1 MWFRQRFFAV
11 IATVAMVASACSGGS
26 SAPVDPN
33 APDIRNVTLTSA
45 ASGINPALDGFSF
58 PNFAAAAV
66 NEEFNTDDM
75 VTMFGNGSDICV
87 DGAMPCELTAEA
99 SGWARMVNQ
108 ARSSGHCEG
117 LAVLSQERFNE
128 KAIPKTFSLNNTADV
143 SHAIMRAFSTQFLN
157 EVQSATKSYAKMS
170 MREIVTTLAETLKK
184 GKSQYTL
191 GVYTDTGGH
200 AILPYAIET
209 PSKDKAIVKV
219 YDSNW
224 PGKDRFVAFDL
235 AKDTWEFSFSGQDP
249 NNDPNIWQGGKG
261 DVDLSPIQA
270 RTQGSC
276 PFCGSKSAV
285 GKSTLLIRSSAPDWS
300 IESKDGALKPGS
312 YVQGNSVVRPLRSG
326 RFNAE
331 SGKNAAPT
339 DFLISTDFGTGDVK
353 LRLKSAAQIVGITP
367 TSTFE
372 VASPSNSSS
381 ESAPIILGNS
391 SIQVDNPNITLT
403 LAQENFV
410 ASSTGS
416 ENVLSTS
423 SEGIKVQL
431 VTEDGTKVEVTT
443 SKDAPSFEIR
453 TSEAPG
459 GVAGAKY
466 ELAKQ
471 VGDNQ
476 IETTVVK
483 TDGTKVVK
491 TEVGVLDVK
500 KTTVE
505 LPPELEAPPTKGD
518 LPPPVQRDLSI
529 VELVAPPPDPPSES
543 IVKDLASVNPQ
554 EPLATLNDPQPGRAI
569 SVQYSGFRPG
579 EWVQLIVASTPQV
592 LSTVKADG
600 SGTVRINAALPN
612 DLDEGDHHLVIYRP
626 ALKMGIKQPFRY
638 QRPLVTTT
646 TSTTTTTIPKTTT
659 TTTIPKTTTTTST
672 TTTIPPTT
680 TTSTSTTTTTT
691 STTTTTIPP
700 VVASFNPVRNLQATA
715 NLDGSVQL
723 DWTAPIATGTPV
735 DKYMI
740 SFYDLDQIGGTTS
753 GGWGIYIP
761 GNNTTFTFDS
771 SMFTG
776 SNPVTTGLGPVRFE
790 VYAADANWFYGPR
803 TSVDATVLDPN
814 ATTTTTTTLPPPNS
828 AEWGVANEGDVL
840 SLTAPTGQVFTE
852 ILFASFGT
860 PTGQNGRYETSGCN
874 ASNSVQIASS
884 VFLGRNQATLSA
896 DNGVFGDPCGGTY
909 KWLAVTAAYGP
920 APTTTTTSTTTT
932 TTTLAPQVPPSAPLA
947 LSSTKGTNA
956 VSLTWNVPTTTGSA
970 AISDYVV
977 SYSQSAAGSYTVFN
991 DGVSTDTMA
1000 TVTGLTNG
1008 SSYYFKVAA
1017 VSSAGTGALTSA
1029 TPAVAPAQPCSSSC
1043 VVGDIGPGGGII
1055 FITPA
1060 TSGNSSGEFF
1070 EAAPNNWNGGSDPN
1084 IAWCNNVSTSI
1095 SGSTGTSIGSGKT
1108 NTAAVASACTTGASD
1123 TAIAYSGGGLSDWF
1137 LPSIDELLQMYTQRV
1152 AIGGFK
1158 ESRRGSTTI
1167 LTATYWSSTQNS
1179 ATQARNWSFADNGND
1194 NWSKSLGFNVRPV
1207 RSFSAPSQPLPA
1219 SASSGDA
1226 EAELTWS
1233 APSSS
1238 NGSSIT
1244 DYVVKYSTTS
1254 GGPYTTFDDGVST
1267 SRTTTVTGL
1276 SNGVAY
1282 YFIVSAVNAAG
1293 TGSASAESAAVTPLA
1308 PAPVITSITGSNG
1321 QIDVS
1326 WGAVNHGG
1334 DNYQIWW
1341 GTDPTWES
1349 SFTYTGTTNT
1359 TYNISGLVNG
1369 TTYYVR
1375 VAGWNNSLSPQVGT
1389 TTWSTNASAVP
1400 AAPTPPSTPTS
1411 ISAESVFLGENLVVN
1426 PGAESGTDGWVYTGD
1441 WYVGPGWK
1449 TPHSGT
1455 QSVSTSYTLATR
1467 TQTVSLSSE
1476 TTAYLDTSPDIEVS
1490 TWFHGLCATQLFM
1503 VAELLDSTG
1512 NILATQNIGSSS
1524 SLVSNMVYDLRWEKR
1539 TLRFSGYPA
1548 GVRSVRYTDGG
1559 QDGCGWAGYYGVAM
1573 DDTSVKVRQP
1583 SVSGIAQVNLSWATA
1598 GLNGGSAITDY
1609 IVEYATSS
1617 GGTFRVYNDG
1627 VHAGTS
1633 ASVNGL
1639 PGGNTYYFRVKAV
1652 NSDGPSG
1659 ASSETYGVHIPAM
1672 SATSGVNVVG
1682 YTTTDYLPTRSDA
1695 VYESCGS
1702 GYYSQIIMNW
1712 DNPADYF
1719 GTCGSED
1726 YMLHFQGRLTL
1737 PTGTPSVRFMV
1748 LSDDGADMRIA
1759 GTQFSSWSE
1768 HGCDATVSDR
1778 ISPSAG
1784 SPLPFDLWFYE
1795 RSGGTCL
1802 ELYWQLGDDT
1812 ASWDLVPASAFTRV
1826 ASCAEGGPCAIGDV
1840 GPGGGIVFSVQ
1851 SSPINAYSGV
1861 SSGGIYLEYGQESSG
1876 VFGCRGGLSTGYGL
1890 NIGQGAENTGAFS
1903 SICTAS
1909 NATTVLNLVEGGKSD
1924 WFLPSKLELNE
1935 LCKFA
1940 RNQWSALGTT
1950 AACDSSGTLRAGFT
1964 AGQYWSSSAHS
1975 GKYAYRQNFTDGT
1988 VANPEKWD
1996 SYQYRPIRAFGS

>member
-1 MWFRQRFFAV
+1 MGFRQRFFAV
-11 IATVAMVASACSGGS
+11 MATVAMVASACSGGS

-33 APDIRNVTLTSA
+33 APDIRNVALISV

-58 PNFAAAAV
+58 PNFAAASV
-66 NEEFNTDDM
+66 SEDFNTDDM
-75 VTMFGNGSDICV
+75 VTMFGNGSDVCV

-99 SGWARMVNQ
+99 TGWARMVNQ

-117 LAVLSQERFNE
+117 LAVLSQERFND

-157 EVQSATKSYAKMS
+157 EVQSATKSYSKMS
-170 MREIVTTLAETLKK
+170 MREIVATLVETLKK
-184 GKSQYTL
+184 GTSQYTL
-191 GVYTDTGGH
+191 GVYTDSGGH
-200 AILPYAIET
+200 AILPYAVEL
-209 PSKDKAIVKV
+209 PSKDKAIVKI

-235 AKDTWEFSFSGQDP
+235 AKDTWQFSFSGQDP

-270 RTQGSC
+270 RTQGTC

-285 GKSTLLIRSSAPDWS
+285 GKSTLLIRSSKPDWS
-300 IESKDGALKPGS
+300 IESADGTLKPGS
-312 YVQGNSVVRPLRSG
+312 SIVGDSVVRPLRSG
-326 RFNAE
+326 RFGAE

-339 DFLISTDFGTGDVK
+339 DYLVSTDFGGGDVK
-353 LRLKSAAQIVGITP
+353 LSLKSAAQIVGVTP

-372 VASPSNSSS
+372 VSAPSSNSS
-381 ESAPIILGNS
+381 ESAPIVLGNS
-391 SIQVDNPNITLT
+391 SIKVDNPNITLT
-403 LAQENFV
+403 LAQENFA

-416 ENVLSTS
+416 ENVLSVTS
-423 SEGIKVQL
+423 KGIMVQL

-476 IETTVVK
+476 IETTVLK
-483 TDGTKVVK
+483 IDGTKVVK
-491 TEVGVLDVK
+491 TEVGVLESK

-505 LPPELEAPPTKGD
+505 LPPELAAPPTKGD
-518 LPPPVQRDLSI
+518 LPTAVERDLSI
-529 VELVAPPPDPPSES
+529 VELVAPPPNPPSES
-543 IVKDLASVNPQ
+543 IVNDLASVNPQ

-638 QRPLVTTT
+638 QKPLVTTT

-659 TTTIPKTTTTTST
+659 TTSTTVPRTTTTTST
-672 TTTIPPTT
+672 TTTTTTVPPTT

-761 GNNTTFTFDS
+761 GNTTTFTFDS
-771 SMFTG
+771 TMFTG
-776 SNPVTTGLGPVRFE
+776 NNPVTTGLGPVRFE

-814 ATTTTTTTLPPPNS
+814 ATTTTTS
-828 AEWGVANEGDVL
+828 
-840 SLTAPTGQVFTE
+840 
-852 ILFASFGT
+852 
-860 PTGQNGRYETSGCN
+860 
-874 ASNSVQIASS
+874 
-884 VFLGRNQATLSA
+884 
-896 DNGVFGDPCGGTY
+896 
-909 KWLAVTAAYGP
+909 
-920 APTTTTTSTTTT
+920 TTT
-932 TTTLAPQVPPSAPLA
+932 TTTLAPQVAPSAPLA
-947 LSSTKGTNA
+947 LSTTKGTNA

-977 SYSQSAAGSYTVFN
+977 SYSQSAGGSYTVFN
-991 DGVSTDTMA
+991 DGVSTNTTT

-1029 TPAVAPAQPCSSSC
+1029 TPAIAPAQPCSSAC
-1043 VVGDIGPGGGII
+1043 VAGDIGPGGGII

-1060 TSGNSSGEFF
+1060 TSGNSSGEYF
-1070 EAAPNNWNGGSDPN
+1070 EAAPNNWNGGSDAN
-1084 IAWCNNVSTSI
+1084 IAWCSSASTSI

-1123 TAIAYSGGGLSDWF
+1123 TAIAYNGGGFSDWF
-1137 LPSIDELLQMYTQRV
+1137 LPSIDELLQMYTQRT

-1158 ESRRGSTTI
+1158 ATNRGSTSI
-1167 LTATYWSSTQNS
+1167 STATYWSSTQNS

-1207 RSFSAPSQPLPA
+1207 RSFSAPSQPLSA
-1219 SASSGDA
+1219 SASAGDA
-1226 EAELTWS
+1226 EATLTWS
-1233 APSSS
+1233 APSTS

-1244 DYVVKYSTTS
+1244 DYVIKYATTS
-1254 GGPYTTFDDGVST
+1254 GGPYTTFNDGVST

-1276 SNGVAY
+1276 SNGVPY
-1282 YFIVSAVNAAG
+1282 YFTVSAVNAAG
-1293 TGSASAESAAVTPLA
+1293 TGTASAVTTAVTPLA
-1308 PAPVITSITGSNG
+1308 PAPVISSITGSNG

-1341 GTDPTWES
+1341 GTDPTWATNS
-1349 SFTYTGTTNT
+1349 TMTGTTNT

-1389 TTWSTNASAVP
+1389 TAWSTNASAVP
-1400 AAPTPPSTPTS
+1400 GATPPSAPTS
-1411 ISAESVFLGENLVVN
+1411 VGAESAFLGNNLVVN
-1426 PGAESGTDGWVYTGD
+1426 PGAEAGTSGWSYTGD
-1441 WYVGPGWK
+1441 WYVGPGWN
-1449 TPHSGT
+1449 TARSGT
-1455 QSVSTSYTLATR
+1455 ESSATSYTLATR
-1467 TQTVSLSSE
+1467 TQTVSLASE
-1476 TTAYLDTSPDIEVS
+1476 TTTYLDTSPDIEVS
-1490 TWFHGLCATQLFM
+1490 TWFNGRCGTRFFM
-1503 VAELLDSTG
+1503 RAELLDGSA
-1512 NILATQNIGSSS
+1512 NVLATQNFGSES
-1524 SLVSNMVYDLRWEKR
+1524 SLMANIDLVWNKR
-1539 TLRFSGYPA
+1539 TLRFSGYPS

-1559 QDGCGWAGYYGVAM
+1559 KDGCFWAGYYGAAM

-1583 SVSGIAQVNLSWATA
+1583 SPATSSQVNLSWAA
-1598 GLNGGSAITDY
+1598 APSGGVTVTDY

-1617 GGTFRVYNDG
+1617 GGTFSVYNDG
-1627 VHAGTS
+1627 VSTS
-1633 ASVNGL
+1633 TNVSVNGL
-1639 PGGNTYYFRVKAV
+1639 SGGSTYFFRVKAV
-1652 NSDGPSG
+1652 GSG
-1659 ASSETYGVHIPAM
+1659 GSSSASSETYGV
-1672 SATSGVNVVG
+1672 
-1682 YTTTDYLPTRSDA
+1682 Y
-1695 VYESCGS
+1695 
-1702 GYYSQIIMNW
+1702 
-1712 DNPADYF
+1712 
-1719 GTCGSED
+1719 
-1726 YMLHFQGRLTL
+1726 
-1737 PTGTPSVRFMV
+1737 
-1748 LSDDGADMRIA
+1748 
-1759 GTQFSSWSE
+1759 
-1768 HGCDATVSDR
+1768 
-1778 ISPSAG
+1778 
-1784 SPLPFDLWFYE
+1784 
-1795 RSGGTCL
+1795 
-1802 ELYWQLGDDT
+1802 
-1812 ASWDLVPASAFTRV
+1812 VPA
-1826 ASCAEGGPCAIGDV
+1826 
-1840 GPGGGIVFSVQ
+1840 
-1851 SSPINAYSGV
+1851 
-1861 SSGGIYLEYGQESSG
+1861 
-1876 VFGCRGGLSTGYGL
+1876 
-1890 NIGQGAENTGAFS
+1890 
-1903 SICTAS
+1903 
-1909 NATTVLNLVEGGKSD
+1909 
-1924 WFLPSKLELNE
+1924 
-1935 LCKFA
+1935 
-1940 RNQWSALGTT
+1940 
-1950 AACDSSGTLRAGFT
+1950 
-1964 AGQYWSSSAHS
+1964 
-1975 GKYAYRQNFTDGT
+1975 
-1988 VANPEKWD
+1988 
-1996 SYQYRPIRAFGS
+1996 

>member
-1 MWFRQRFFAV
+1 MGFRERFFAV
-11 IATVAMVASACSGGS
+11 MATVAMVASACSGGS

-33 APDIRNVTLTSA
+33 APDIRNVALISV

-58 PNFAAAAV
+58 PNFAAASV
-66 NEEFNTDDM
+66 SEDFNTDDM
-75 VTMFGNGSDICV
+75 VTMFGNGSDVCV

-99 SGWARMVNQ
+99 TGWARMVNQ

-117 LAVLSQERFNE
+117 LAVLSQERFND

-157 EVQSATKSYAKMS
+157 EVQSATKSYSKMS
-170 MREIVTTLAETLKK
+170 MREIVATLVETLKK
-184 GKSQYTL
+184 GTSQYTL
-191 GVYTDTGGH
+191 GVYTDSGGH
-200 AILPYAIET
+200 AILPYAVEM
-209 PSKDKAIVKV
+209 PSKDKAIVKI

-285 GKSTLLIRSSAPDWS
+285 GKSTLLIRSSKPDWS
-300 IESKDGALKPGS
+300 IESADGTLKPGS
-312 YVQGNSVVRPLRSG
+312 SIVGDSVVRPLRSG
-326 RFNAE
+326 RFGAE

-339 DFLISTDFGTGDVK
+339 DYLVSTDFGGGDVK
-353 LRLKSAAQIVGITP
+353 LSLKSAAQIVGVTP

-372 VASPSNSSS
+372 VSAPSSNSS
-381 ESAPIILGNS
+381 ESAPIVLGNS
-391 SIQVDNPNITLT
+391 SIKVDNPNITLT
-403 LAQENFV
+403 LAQENFA

-416 ENVLSTS
+416 ENVLSVTS
-423 SEGIKVQL
+423 KGIMVQL

-476 IETTVVK
+476 IETTVLK
-483 TDGTKVVK
+483 IDGTKVVK
-491 TEVGVLDVK
+491 TEVGVLESK

-505 LPPELEAPPTKGD
+505 LPPELAAPPTKGD
-518 LPPPVQRDLSI
+518 LPTAVERDLSI

-543 IVKDLASVNPQ
+543 TVMALATVNPQ

-638 QRPLVTTT
+638 QKPLVTTT
-646 TSTTTTTIPKTTT
+646 TSTTTTTIPRTTT
-659 TTTIPKTTTTTST
+659 TTSTTVPRTTTTTST
-672 TTTIPPTT
+672 TTTTTTVPPTT
-680 TTSTSTTTTTT
+680 TTSTSTSTTVPRTTTTT
-691 STTTTTIPP
+691 STTTTTTTVPPTTTTTIPP

-715 NLDGSVQL
+715 NPNGSVQL
-723 DWTAPIATGTPV
+723 DWTAPIATGTTV

-761 GNNTTFTFDS
+761 GNTTTFTFDS
-771 SMFTG
+771 TMFTG

-803 TSVDATVLDPN
+803 TSVDATVFDPN
-814 ATTTTTTTLPPPNS
+814 ATTTTTSTT
-828 AEWGVANEGDVL
+828 
-840 SLTAPTGQVFTE
+840 TTT
-852 ILFASFGT
+852 T
-860 PTGQNGRYETSGCN
+860 TS
-874 ASNSVQIASS
+874 
-884 VFLGRNQATLSA
+884 T
-896 DNGVFGDPCGGTY
+896 
-909 KWLAVTAAYGP
+909 
-920 APTTTTTSTTTT
+920 TTTTTSTTTT
-932 TTTLAPQVPPSAPLA
+932 TTTLPPQVPPSAPLS

-956 VSLTWNVPTTTGSA
+956 VSLTWNVPTTPGSA

-991 DGVSTDTMA
+991 DGVSTNTTA

-1029 TPAVAPAQPCSSSC
+1029 TPAVAPAQPCSGSC

-1070 EAAPNNWNGGSDPN
+1070 EAAPNNWNGGADPN
-1084 IAWCNNVSTSI
+1084 IAWCNNSSTSI

-1123 TAIAYSGGGLSDWF
+1123 TAIAYNGGGLSDWF

-1158 ESRRGSTTI
+1158 AGTRGSTSI
-1167 LTATYWSSTQNS
+1167 STATYWSSTQNS

-1194 NWSKSLGFNVRPV
+1194 NWSKSLGFNARPV
-1207 RSFSAPSQPLPA
+1207 RSFSAPSQPL
-1219 SASSGDA
+1219 SVSTSSGDA
-1226 EAELTWS
+1226 EAALTWS

-1244 DYVVKYSTTS
+1244 DYVIKYSTTS
-1254 GGPYTTFDDGVST
+1254 GGPYTTFNDGVST

-1282 YFIVSAVNAAG
+1282 YFTVSAVNAAG
-1293 TGSASAESAAVTPLA
+1293 TGTASAQTAAVTPLA
-1308 PAPVITSITGSNG
+1308 PSPVITSITGSNG

-1341 GTDPTWES
+1341 GTDSTWAT

-1389 TTWSTNASAVP
+1389 TTWSTNSSAVP
-1400 AAPTPPSTPTS
+1400 AAPTPPSAPTS
-1411 ISAESVFLGENLVVN
+1411 VSAESVFLGENLVVN
-1426 PGAESGTDGWVYTGD
+1426 PGAESGTSGWSYTGD

-1455 QSVSTSYTLATR
+1455 QSVSTAYTLATR

-1490 TWFHGLCATQLFM
+1490 TWFHGLCGTQFFM
-1503 VAELLDSTG
+1503 RAELLDGSA
-1512 NILATQNIGSSS
+1512 NVLATQNFGSES
-1524 SLVSNMVYDLRWEKR
+1524 SLIANIDLVWNKR
-1539 TLRFSGYPA
+1539 TLRFSGYPS

-1559 QDGCGWAGYYGVAM
+1559 MDGCFWAGYYGAAM

-1617 GGTFRVYNDG
+1617 GGTFSVYNDG
-1627 VHAGTS
+1627 AHAGTS
-1633 ASVNGL
+1633 ASISGL

-1659 ASSETYGVHIPAM
+1659 ASSESYGVYIPAM

-1719 GTCGSED
+1719 GTCGSD
-1726 YMLHFQGRLTL
+1726 YYMLHFQGRLTL
-1737 PTGTPSVRFMV
+1737 PAGTQSVRFMV
-1748 LSDDGADMRIA
+1748 LSDDGADMTIA

-1778 ISPSAG
+1778 VSPSAG

-1795 RSGGTCL
+1795 HGGGTCL
-1802 ELYWQLGDDT
+1802 EMYWQLGDDN
-1812 ASWDLVPASAFTRV
+1812 APWVLIPASAYSRT

-1840 GPGGGIVFSVQ
+1840 GPGGGIVFSIQ

-1861 SSGGIYLEYGQESSG
+1861 STGGIYLEYGQESSG
-1876 VFGCRGGLSTGYGL
+1876 AFGCRGGLSTGYGL
-1890 NIGQGAENTGAFS
+1890 NIGQGAENTAGFA
-1903 SICTAS
+1903 SICTGS
-1909 NATTVLNLVEGGKSD
+1909 NATTALNLVEGGQSD

-1940 RNQWSALGTT
+1940 RNQRSALGTT
-1950 AACDSSGTLRAGFT
+1950 AACDSSGTLRGGFT
-1964 AGQYWSSSAHS
+1964 AGRYWSSSSVSNRDGYSQSFA
-1975 GKYAYRQNFTDGT
+1975 DGT
-1988 VANPEKWD
+1988 VASPEKWD

>member
-1 MWFRQRFFAV
+1 MGFRNRFCAL
-11 IATVAMVASACSGGS
+11 IAIVAILVSACSGGS
-26 SAPVDPN
+26 SAPSDPN
-33 APDIRNVTLTSA
+33 APNIRNVALTSA

-58 PNFAAAAV
+58 PNFASSAI
-66 NEEFNTDDM
+66 NEEFNADDM
-75 VTMFGNGSDICV
+75 VTMFGNGSDVCV

-99 SGWARMVNQ
+99 SGWVRMVNQ

-117 LAVLSQERFNE
+117 LAVLSQERFND

-157 EVQSATKSYAKMS
+157 EVQSATKSYSKMS
-170 MREIVTTLAETLKK
+170 MREIVTTLAETLRT

-200 AILPYAIET
+200 AILPYAVET

-224 PGKDRFVAFDL
+224 PGKDRFVSFDL

-270 RTQGSC
+270 RTQGTC
-276 PFCGSKSAV
+276 PFCGAKNAV
-285 GKSTLLIRSSAPDWS
+285 GKSTLLIRSSKPDWS
-300 IESKDGALKPGS
+300 IESADGTLKPGS
-312 YVQGNSVVRPLRSG
+312 SIVGDSVVRPLRSG
-326 RFNAE
+326 RFAAD
-331 SGKNAAPT
+331 SGKNTAPT
-339 DFLISTDFGTGDVK
+339 DYVISTDFGTGDVK
-353 LRLKSAAQIVGITP
+353 LRLKSAAQIVGVTP
-367 TSTFE
+367 TSTFQ

-391 SIQVDNPNITLT
+391 SIQVDNPKITLT
-403 LAQENFV
+403 LAQENYA

-423 SEGIKVQL
+423 AGGIKVQL

-443 SKDAPSFEIR
+443 SKAAPSFEIR

-505 LPPELEAPPTKGD
+505 LPPELVAPPTKGD
-518 LPPPVQRDLSI
+518 LPPPVQRDLSV
-529 VELVAPPPDPPSES
+529 VELVAPPPDPPAES
-543 IVKDLASVNPQ
+543 TVMALAAVNPQ
-554 EPLATLNDPQPGRAI
+554 EPLATMADPQPGDAI
-569 SVQYSGFRPG
+569 TVQYSGFRPG
-579 EWVQLIVASTPQV
+579 EWVQLIVASKPTV
-592 LSTVKADG
+592 LSTAKADDSGTIRVKA
-600 SGTVRINAALPN
+600 TLPN
-612 DLDEGDHHLVIYRP
+612 DLDEGDHSLVIYRP
-626 ALKMGIKQPFRY
+626 ALKMGVRQPFRY
-638 QRPLVTTT
+638 QKPLVTTT

-659 TTTIPKTTTTTST
+659 TTSTTTTTIPKTTTTTTST
-672 TTTIPPTT
+672 TTTVPPTT
-680 TTSTSTTTTTT
+680 TTSTSTTTTVLPTTTT
-691 STTTTTIPP
+691 SSSTTTTTTSTTTTTTIPP

-723 DWTAPIATGTPV
+723 DWTAPIATGTQV

-740 SFYDLDQIGGTTS
+740 SFYDLDQIGGTVS

-761 GNNTTFTFDS
+761 GNTTTYSLGHWMFD
-771 SMFTG
+771 G
-776 SNPVTTGLGPVRFE
+776 NNPVTTGFGPVRFE

-814 ATTTTTTTLPPPNS
+814 ATTTTTS
-828 AEWGVANEGDVL
+828 
-840 SLTAPTGQVFTE
+840 
-852 ILFASFGT
+852 
-860 PTGQNGRYETSGCN
+860 
-874 ASNSVQIASS
+874 
-884 VFLGRNQATLSA
+884 
-896 DNGVFGDPCGGTY
+896 
-909 KWLAVTAAYGP
+909 
-920 APTTTTTSTTTT
+920 TTTSTTT

-977 SYSQSAAGSYTVFN
+977 SYSQSAGGSYTVFN
-991 DGVSTDTMA
+991 DGVSTNTTT

-1017 VSSAGTGALTSA
+1017 VNSAGTGALTSA
-1029 TPAVAPAQPCSSSC
+1029 TPAVVPAQPCSRSC

-1070 EAAPNNWNGGSDPN
+1070 EAAPNNWNGGSDAN
-1084 IAWCNNVSTSI
+1084 IAWCSSASTSI

-1123 TAIAYSGGGLSDWF
+1123 TAIAYNGGGFSDWF
-1137 LPSIDELLQMYTQRV
+1137 LPSIDELLQMYSQRT

-1158 ESRRGSTTI
+1158 ATNRGSTAIST
-1167 LTATYWSSTQNS
+1167 TTYWSSTQNS
-1179 ATQARNWSFADNGND
+1179 STQARNWSFATNGND
-1194 NWSKSLGFNVRPV
+1194 NWGKYLGFNVRPV
-1207 RSFSAPSQPLPA
+1207 RSFSAPSQPISVIA
-1219 SASSGDA
+1219 SDGDA
-1226 EAELTWS
+1226 ESTLTWS

-1238 NGSSIT
+1238 NGSAIT
-1244 DYVVKYSTTS
+1244 DYVINYSTTS
-1254 GGPYTTFDDGVST
+1254 GGPYTTFNDGVST
-1267 SRTTTVTGL
+1267 SRTSTVTGL
-1276 SNGVAY
+1276 SNGVPY
-1282 YFIVSAVNAAG
+1282 YFTVSAVNAAG
-1293 TGSASAESAAVTPLA
+1293 TGTASAETAAVTPLA

-1341 GTDPTWES
+1341 GTDPTWATNS
-1349 SFTYTGTTNT
+1349 TMTGTTNT

-1389 TTWSTNASAVP
+1389 TAWSTNASAVP
-1400 AAPTPPSTPTS
+1400 GATPPSVPTS
-1411 ISAESVFLGENLVVN
+1411 VSAESAFLGNNLVIN
-1426 PGAESGTDGWVYTGD
+1426 PGAESDTDGWSYSGD

-1449 TPHSGT
+1449 TPHSGS
-1455 QSVSTSYTLATR
+1455 QSSSTSYSLATR

-1476 TTAYLDTSPDIEVS
+1476 SNAYLDTSPDIEVS
-1490 TWFHGLCATQLFM
+1490 TWFHGLCATQFFM
-1503 VAELLDSTG
+1503 VAELLDSSG
-1512 NILATQNIGSSS
+1512 NVLATQNIGSPS

-1559 QDGCGWAGYYGVAM
+1559 QDGCYWAGYYGIAM

-1583 SVSGIAQVNLSWATA
+1583 SASGISQVELTWTA
-1598 GLNGGSAITDY
+1598 GDVNNGSAATDY
-1609 IVEYATSS
+1609 IIEYSTSS
-1617 GGTFRVYNDG
+1617 GGSFSVYNDG

-1633 ASVNGL
+1633 ASISGL
-1639 PGGNTYYFRVKAV
+1639 PGGNTYYFRVSAT
-1652 NSDGPSG
+1652 NSGGTSTPT
-1659 ASSETYGVHIPAM
+1659 SESYGVYVPV
-1672 SATSGVNVVG
+1672 STNSTGLNVVG
-1682 YTTTDYLPTRSDA
+1682 YSTGYTDPPTISDDIYA
-1695 VYESCGS
+1695 
-1702 GYYSQIIMNW
+1702 
-1712 DNPADYF
+1712 
-1719 GTCGSED
+1719 TCGYASYSEINQNFD
-1726 YMLHFQGRLTL
+1726 DPSDYVGACGDDFYMLHYQGHLIV
-1737 PTGTPSVRFMV
+1737 PSGTQSVRFRV
-1748 LSDDGADMRIA
+1748 FSDDGADVTI
-1759 GTQFSSWSE
+1759 GNTHFSGWYQRA
-1768 HGCDATVSDR
+1768 CDYTDSDR
-1778 ISPSAG
+1778 VTLDTNT
-1784 SPLPFDLWFYE
+1784 PLLINAWMYE
-1795 RSGGTCL
+1795 YGGYTCFQ
-1802 ELYWQLGDDT
+1802 LYWQLGDD
-1812 ASWDLVPASAFTRV
+1812 SQPWDLVPASAFTR
-1826 ASCAEGGPCAIGDV
+1826 
-1840 GPGGGIVFSVQ
+1840 
-1851 SSPINAYSGV
+1851 
-1861 SSGGIYLEYGQESSG
+1861 
-1876 VFGCRGGLSTGYGL
+1876 ST
-1890 NIGQGAENTGAFS
+1890 S
-1903 SICTAS
+1903 
-1909 NATTVLNLVEGGKSD
+1909 
-1924 WFLPSKLELNE
+1924 
-1935 LCKFA
+1935 
-1940 RNQWSALGTT
+1940 
-1950 AACDSSGTLRAGFT
+1950 
-1964 AGQYWSSSAHS
+1964 
-1975 GKYAYRQNFTDGT
+1975 
-1988 VANPEKWD
+1988 
-1996 SYQYRPIRAFGS
+1996 

>member
-1 MWFRQRFFAV
+1 
-11 IATVAMVASACSGGS
+11 MVAACSGGS
-26 SAPVDPN
+26 STPVDPN
-33 APDIRNVTLTSA
+33 APDIRNVSLTSA

-58 PNFAAAAV
+58 PNFAASAV

-75 VTMFGNGSDICV
+75 VTMFGNGPDVCV
-87 DGAMPCELTAEA
+87 KGAMPCELTAEA

-128 KAIPKTFSLNNTADV
+128 KAIPKTFSLNNTDDV

-184 GKSQYTL
+184 GTSQYTL
-191 GVYTDTGGH
+191 GVYTQSGGH
-200 AILPYAIET
+200 AILPYAVEMQ
-209 PSKDKAIVKV
+209 SKDKAIVKA

-224 PGKDRFVAFDL
+224 PGNDRFVAFDL
-235 AKDTWEFSFSGQDP
+235 AKDTWEFSFSGQEP
-249 NNDPNIWQGGKG
+249 NNDPNIWRGGKG

-270 RTQGSC
+270 RTQGTC
-276 PFCGSKSAV
+276 PFCGAKSAV
-285 GKSTLLIRSSAPDWS
+285 GKSTLLIRSSEPDWS
-300 IESKDGALKPGS
+300 IESNDGQLKPGS

-339 DFLISTDFGTGDVK
+339 DYLISTDFDGGNVK
-353 LRLKSAAQIVGITP
+353 LRLKSAAQIVGVTP

-372 VASPSNSSS
+372 VSSPSNMTL
-381 ESAPIILGNS
+381 ESTPVILANS
-391 SIQVDNPNITLT
+391 SIQVDNPKVTLT
-403 LAQENFV
+403 LAQENFA

-416 ENVLSTS
+416 ENILSTS
-423 SEGIKVQL
+423 SKGITVQL
-431 VTEDGTKVEVTT
+431 AAADGSQIEFSTSKEVPAFAIRTGEALGQSTTTKYEVTT
-443 SKDAPSFEIR
+443 QITEKE
-453 TSEAPG
+453 
-459 GVAGAKY
+459 
-466 ELAKQ
+466 
-471 VGDNQ
+471 

-483 TDGTKVVK
+483 TDGAKVVK
-491 TEVGVLDVK
+491 TEVGVLDNQK
-500 KTTVE
+500 ISIE
-505 LPPELEAPPTKGD
+505 LPQELVAPPTKGE
-518 LPPPVQRDLSI
+518 LPAIVERDLSI

-638 QRPLVTTT
+638 QKPLVT
-646 TSTTTTTIPKTTT
+646 TTT
-659 TTTIPKTTTTTST
+659 TTTIPRTTTTTST
-672 TTTIPPTT
+672 TVPRTTTTTTTTTVPPTTTTSTSTTTTVPPTT
-680 TTSTSTTTTTT
+680 TTSTSTTTTT
-691 STTTTTIPP
+691 IAP
-700 VVASFNPVRNLQATA
+700 VIVSLNPVRNLQATA
-715 NLDGSVQL
+715 NSNGSVQL
-723 DWTAPIATGTPV
+723 DWDAPIATGTSV

-753 GGWGIYIP
+753 GGWGIYVA
-761 GNNTTFTFDS
+761 GNTTTFTFDS

-776 SNPVTTGLGPVRFE
+776 SNPVTTGYGPVRFE
-790 VYAADANWFYGPR
+790 VYAADSNWFYGPR

-814 ATTTTTTTLPPPNS
+814 ATTTTTTT
-828 AEWGVANEGDVL
+828 
-840 SLTAPTGQVFTE
+840 
-852 ILFASFGT
+852 
-860 PTGQNGRYETSGCN
+860 TS
-874 ASNSVQIASS
+874 
-884 VFLGRNQATLSA
+884 
-896 DNGVFGDPCGGTY
+896 
-909 KWLAVTAAYGP
+909 
-920 APTTTTTSTTTT
+920 TT
-932 TTTLAPQVPPSAPLA
+932 TTTLAPQVPPSAPLS

-956 VSLTWNVPTTTGSA
+956 VSLTWNVPTTPGSA

-991 DGVSTDTMA
+991 DGVSTDTAA

-1060 TSGNSSGEFF
+1060 TSGNSSGQYF

-1084 IAWCNNVSTSI
+1084 IAWCNSASTSI
-1095 SGSTGTSIGSGKT
+1095 SGSTGTSIGSGKI
-1108 NTAAVASACTTGASD
+1108 NTAAVASTCVSGASD
-1123 TAIAYSGGGLSDWF
+1123 TAIAFSGGGFSDWF
-1137 LPSIDELLQMYTQRV
+1137 LPSIDELLQMYAQRE

-1167 LTATYWSSTQNS
+1167 VTATYWSSTENS
-1179 ATQARNWSFADNGND
+1179 ATQARNWSFATNGND

-1207 RSFSAPSQPLPA
+1207 RSFSAPSQPMST

-1233 APSSS
+1233 APSAS
-1238 NGSSIT
+1238 NGSAIT
-1244 DYVVKYSTTS
+1244 DYVIKYSTTS
-1254 GGPYTTFDDGVST
+1254 GGPYTTFNDGVST

-1276 SNGVAY
+1276 SNGVPY
-1282 YFIVSAVNAAG
+1282 YFTVSAVNAAG
-1293 TGSASAESAAVTPLA
+1293 AGTPSAETTAVTPLA
-1308 PAPVITSITGSNG
+1308 PAPVISSVVSSSG

-1326 WGAVNHGG
+1326 WGAIIHGG

-1341 GTDPTWES
+1341 GTDPTWAT

-1400 AAPTPPSTPTS
+1400 TASAPPSTPTS
-1411 ISAESVFLGENLVVN
+1411 ISAESVFLGNNLVVN
-1426 PGAESGTDGWVYTGD
+1426 PGAESGTSGWSYTGD
-1441 WYVGPGWK
+1441 WYVGPGWN
-1449 TPHSGT
+1449 TARSGT
-1455 QSVSTSYTLATR
+1455 ESSATSYMLATR

-1476 TTAYLDTSPDIEVS
+1476 TTTYLDTSPEIEVS
-1490 TWFHGLCATQLFM
+1490 TWFNGRCGTQFFM
-1503 VAELLDSTG
+1503 RAELLDGSA
-1512 NILATQNIGSSS
+1512 NVLATQNFGSEN
-1524 SLVSNMVYDLRWEKR
+1524 SLVANVDLVWNKR
-1539 TLRFSGYPA
+1539 TLRFSGYPS

-1559 QDGCGWAGYYGVAM
+1559 KDGCFWAGYYGVAM

-1583 SVSGIAQVNLSWATA
+1583 SVSGISQVNLSWAAA

-1617 GGTFRVYNDG
+1617 GGSFNVYNDG
-1627 VHAGTS
+1627 VHTGTS
-1633 ASVNGL
+1633 ASINGL
-1639 PGGNTYYFRVKAV
+1639 TGGNTYFFRVKAV
-1652 NSDGPSG
+1652 NSDGPSS
-1659 ASSETYGVHIPAM
+1659 ASSESYGV
-1672 SATSGVNVVG
+1672 
-1682 YTTTDYLPTRSDA
+1682 Y
-1695 VYESCGS
+1695 
-1702 GYYSQIIMNW
+1702 
-1712 DNPADYF
+1712 
-1719 GTCGSED
+1719 
-1726 YMLHFQGRLTL
+1726 
-1737 PTGTPSVRFMV
+1737 
-1748 LSDDGADMRIA
+1748 
-1759 GTQFSSWSE
+1759 
-1768 HGCDATVSDR
+1768 
-1778 ISPSAG
+1778 
-1784 SPLPFDLWFYE
+1784 
-1795 RSGGTCL
+1795 
-1802 ELYWQLGDDT
+1802 
-1812 ASWDLVPASAFTRV
+1812 VPV
-1826 ASCAEGGPCAIGDV
+1826 ASCAEGGPCAIGNV

-1876 VFGCRGGLSTGYGL
+1876 AFGCRGGLSTGYGL
-1890 NIGQGAENTGAFS
+1890 NIGQGAENTGAFA

-1950 AACDSSGTLRAGFT
+1950 AACDASGTLRAGFT
-1964 AGQYWSSSAHS
+1964 AGQYWSSSS
-1975 GKYAYRQNFTDGT
+1975 VSNRYAYRQNFTDGT
-1988 VANPEKWD
+1988 VASPEKWD